1 MLRQSS
7 KGWHAAGSFLLLV
20 TATALIAAGSVS
32 ASRRHV
38 AMRPQ
43 LAPLPS
49 AGRAA
54 QVGKVAHVRLARIAP
69 KARRLPR
76 ATTSLYEHSVRRTTL
91 RRQGCRA
98 AEHGV
103 SGIVILDFGQ
113 PAYNGHTYGTFLFS
127 GRFAGNKAITRAL
140 LAYAH
145 GYAHCLRPA
154 SKTHIMLSRGTNNY
168 HPQVPS
174 AYQAGRRWARETRR
188 LSHLLAQR
196 GLAGRVTSAAADDA
210 EPAWDRPFH
219 RTRDFFR
226 GYRDAHTGH
235 LLYNYGSL
243 DGGVGAIWNA
253 RQAFY
258 VASGMRDSRAL
269 PEIYNA
275 RMARQWARLAL
286 TARRLYHRPLRFAG
300 VLTSHQ
306 AGRGFL
312 KPRDAHRALVTALAS
327 YMSAA
332 PAVPAT
338 VTNIRWSE

>member
-7 KGWHAAGSFLLLV
+7 KGWLGTFLLSTAAV
-20 TATALIAAGSVS
+20 TLIAAGSVS
-32 ASRRHV
+32 ASRSRV
-38 AMRPQ
+38 ATRSQ
-43 LAPLPS
+43 LASLPTLPTIQ
-49 AGRAA
+49 AG
-54 QVGKVAHVRLARIAP
+54 GKVAHARPRRLA
-69 KARRLPR
+69 R
-76 ATTSLYEHSVRRTTL
+76 ATTSLYEHSVRRRVL

-98 AEHGV
+98 AKHGV

-127 GRFAGNKAITRAL
+127 GRFAGNRAITRAL

-145 GYAHCLRPA
+145 GYVHCLRRA
-154 SKTHIMLSRGTNNY
+154 SHAHLTLSRGTSNF

-174 AYQAGRRWARETRR
+174 AYNAGHRWARETRKLAR
-188 LSHLLAQR
+188 LLEQR
-196 GLAGRVTSAAADDA
+196 GLARRVTSAAADDV

-243 DGGVGAIWNA
+243 DGGVGGIWNA

-258 VASGMRDSRAL
+258 VASGMRYSRAL

-275 RMARQWARLAL
+275 RMARQWASLAL

-300 VLTSHQ
+300 VITSHH

-312 KPRDAHRALVTALAS
+312 KPRAAHRALVDALAS
-327 YMSAA
+327 HMRAA